1 MPRNTCGIKIRA
13 HELHV
18 HYREHF
24 LLQRRVSTYTLQRT
38 AELHTHCR
46 NVHTH
51 CREQFLTAYT
61 LQRTVSDCIHAAA
74 GSFCIYDVW
83 NNFYH
88 IPLQT
93 IPVAVWTW
101 QPSAYPPPSDPTS
114 PPTHTTLR
122 AAGYLSWVVIQSQII
137 GSIRT

>member
-61 LQRTVSDCIHAAA
+61 LQRTVSTCIHTAAS
-74 GSFCIYDVW
+74 GFCIHNVW

-88 IPLQT
+88 IPLCLLSKLSQWLCGLGNRVPT
-93 IPVAVWTW
+93 PLRVT
-101 QPSAYPPPSDPTS
+101 QLPPP
-114 PPTHTTLR
+114 HTPHFALPAT
-122 AAGYLSWVVIQSQII
+122 
-137 GSIRT
+137 